1 MNKGFKRVVAISL
14 ILIFL
19 GIALVTGALVASKG
33 DFKTITGAFQNLG
46 VYWDD
51 INAIEKTQ
59 TFDMEP
65 TLSSVNISFIN
76 SDITV
81 SLSPDKKVHVSY
93 EKRKNYTYSESTSG
107 DKLSVSENANWFFNF
122 SLKRSKVLIS
132 IPSDT
137 LLYECILKN
146 VSGAI
151 SVEDLVSEHLEL
163 SGVDTTATVLR
174 SNPAT
179 FTFNTVN
186 GNLSLQ
192 KSSSNSVTF
201 KSVNGSTNIAETNF
215 KDFTMNTT
223 NGDATIILASKKD
236 DYKVDY
242 GVVNGTLQFNGDT
255 FKGSTILNGV
265 MPPNSVIFK
274 AVNGSMTLKTIE

>member
-19 GIALVTGALVASKG
+19 GIALVTGALVATKG
-33 DFKTITGAFQNLG
+33 DFKTITGAFQNFSD
-46 VYWDD
+46 YWDD

-59 TFDMEP
+59 TFEMEP
-65 TLSSVNISFIN
+65 TLTSVNLSFIN

-107 DKLSVSENANWFFNF
+107 GKLSVSENANWIFNF
-122 SLKRSKVLIS
+122 SLKRSKVLIR

-137 LLYECILKN
+137 KLYECILKN

-151 SVEDLVSEHLEL
+151 NVEELVSEHLEL
-163 SGVDTTATVLR
+163 SGVDTNSTVLR
-174 SNPAT
+174 SNTASL
-179 FTFNTVN
+179 TFNTVN
-186 GNLSLQ
+186 GNLNMQ
-192 KSSSNSVTF
+192 KTSSNSITF
-201 KSVNGSTNIAETNF
+201 KSVNGSTNASETNF

-223 NGDATIILASKKD
+223 NGGATIILTSKKD

-255 FKGSTILNGV
+255 FKGSTLLNGV
-265 MPPNSVIFK
+265 MPPNSITFK